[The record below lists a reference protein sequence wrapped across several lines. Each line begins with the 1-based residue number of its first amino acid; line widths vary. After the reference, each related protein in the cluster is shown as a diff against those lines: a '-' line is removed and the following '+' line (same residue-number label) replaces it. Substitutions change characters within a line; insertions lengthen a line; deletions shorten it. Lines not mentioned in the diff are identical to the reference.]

1 MTVAELPIQI
11 DREKIAEFCR
21 THGIRRLSLFGSV
34 LRNDFDPARSD
45 VTYWRNYC
53 PPHARLGFLWMARRS
68 RGYHRTQSGLV
79 HSQWVE

>member
-45 VTYWRNYC
+45 VDVLANYC
-53 PPHARLGFLWMARRS
+53 PPHARLDFLDGTKIS
-68 RGYHRTQSGLV
+68 RLSSDAKWTCTLPMG
-79 HSQWVE
+79 